1 MCTDVSRRTELQHYI
16 QRESDALALATDIAS
31 SLQDLKN
38 MEPSASTEVC
48 SQGLLR
54 YALSVGGMWLRR

>member
-1 MCTDVSRRTELQHYI
+1 MCTCADVSRRTELQHYI

-38 MEPSASTEVC
+38 MEPSASTEVH
-48 SQGLLR
+48 SQPLMR
-54 YALSVGGMWLRR
+54 YALSLY